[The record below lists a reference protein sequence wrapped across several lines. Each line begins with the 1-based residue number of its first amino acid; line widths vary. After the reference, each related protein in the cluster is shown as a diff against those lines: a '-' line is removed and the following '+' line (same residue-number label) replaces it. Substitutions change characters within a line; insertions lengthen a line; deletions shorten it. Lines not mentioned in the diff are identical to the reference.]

1 MITVRVPL
9 GERSYDVIVGHGVVS
24 ELAALLPPAA
34 ARAAVVTQVGI
45 PLQVDPGV
53 PFEVFEIGHGEE
65 HKSLA
70 TIETLCRGFARM
82 GLTRNDVVIGVGG
95 GMVTDVAGFAAAS
108 WHRGVPV
115 VHVSTTLV
123 GMVDAAIGGKTG
135 VNIPEGKNLVGAFW
149 QPSGVVCDLD
159 ALATL
164 PPREVRCGRGE
175 IAKYHF
181 LTGDDLLA
189 MEEVER
195 VARCVQI
202 KAEIVGE
209 DEREGG
215 RRALLNYGHT
225 LAHALEIET
234 DHALAHGEAV
244 AIGLVYAA
252 HLAHRL
258 GRISA
263 ERVQQHYDIVGG
275 AYELGTSL
283 PAGVSA
289 ERLVEL
295 MGRDKKVLGD
305 QLTFVLDGPAGVEVV
320 SGVSLDDAMAAL
332 GSMS

>member
-1 MITVRVPL
+1 M
-9 GERSYDVIVGHGVVS
+9 
-24 ELAALLPPAA
+24 
-34 ARAAVVTQVGI
+34 
-45 PLQVDPGV
+45 
-53 PFEVFEIGHGEE
+53 
-65 HKSLA
+65 
-70 TIETLCRGFARM
+70 
-82 GLTRNDVVIGVGG
+82 
-95 GMVTDVAGFAAAS
+95 
-108 WHRGVPV
+108 
-115 VHVSTTLV
+115 
-123 GMVDAAIGGKTG
+123 
-135 VNIPEGKNLVGAFW
+135 
-149 QPSGVVCDLD
+149 
-159 ALATL
+159 
-164 PPREVRCGRGE
+164 
-175 IAKYHF
+175 
-181 LTGDDLLA
+181 
-189 MEEVER
+189 
-195 VARCVQI
+195 QI
-202 KAEIVGE
+202 KADIVGE

-234 DHALAHGEAV
+234 DHSLAHGEAV

-320 SGVSLDDAMAAL
+320 PGVPRADAMAAL
-332 GSMS
+332 GSLS